1 MDRCTG
7 RHCRPVLQ
15 LPTGQSCSLQT
26 VGTEDNLLA
35 LKPILAHMAMN
46 RSKRSKMEWGQSTN
60 ARGQANLNGGK
71 MLMRAV
77 GMAGKGWQAH
87 SPQNKATAGGHS
99 QRILRPAQ
107 ASKQQTAH
115 RWPASQRNNSRRPTS
130 ACLSPCSAGRWGEC
144 KDVGTQEGGCRPT

>member
-26 VGTEDNLLA
+26 VGTDDKLLA

-46 RSKRSKMEWGQSTN
+46 KGKRSKMEWGK
-60 ARGQANLNGGK
+60 AKLERGQE
-71 MLMRAV
+71 LMRAV
-77 GMAGKGWQAH
+77 GMAGKIGSRQTARRT
-87 SPQNKATAGGHS
+87 STAGGHS

-107 ASKQQTAH
+107 ASKQTATDGH
-115 RWPASQRNNSRRPTS
+115 SCSNQQLPDDKVGL
-130 ACLSPCSAGRWGEC
+130 LSPCR
-144 KDVGTQEGGCRPT
+144 